1 MNLFIT
7 KPPTNGYSTIAD
19 GDEETDSTSVPRTV
33 RSWSGVVASVALL
46 LIVAGGGAV
55 WMLPEEG
62 SSYTTA
68 TGGLVVATEASSI
81 GLCPP
86 ATGAFGGVSK
96 LGYWAGERDPFET
109 CYYQLG
115 SDAIFCWTKAW
126 QYLFDDDDV
135 RNPDTNGDYYNC
147 IPNDGPGSTWKYID
161 AKDINPVDN
170 PNTNWCGPPCQGQHS
185 EF

>member
-68 TGGLVVATEASSI
+68 TGGLVVATEATR
-81 GLCPP
+81 GLCLP

-170 PNTNWCGPPCQGQHS
+170 PNTKWCGPPCQGQHS